1 MRVEIRNN
9 EVIIEGYV
17 NAVARDSR
25 PIPSQR
31 GRFIEQIVPRTF
43 ERALQNAENVDILL
57 NHHKDRHLGSTKEG
71 TLELFEDSIGLRAFA
86 TITDPEVIEKAKK
99 NQLRGWSFGF
109 LAKKDRWEDSVDGNL
124 SRRYVEE
131 LELRE
136 VSIIDN
142 TKLPAYTATSIET
155 REDSE
160 FLTEI
165 RSIDLEIRVV
175 DNSTEEEKVK
185 FDNSD
190 YMKRLEKLKK

>member
-57 NHHKDRHLGSTKEG
+57 NHNKDRHLGSTKEG